1 MKTIWDN
8 CFLLNL
14 FHFWVTGTFLLMEN
28 SIRWHLK
35 KCKSVLTA
43 HCVNSQLGLVDF
55 TKANSISVVI
65 LFMWHLFRDFY
76 KMCTKKIKIKQ
87 RTWRQ
92 SNILL
97 TILLLLIYMLGDLPN
112 GVFWDYSN
120 RNQTKDTN
128 VLNDKWTM
136 FSSFQM
142 IKKSI

>member
-14 FHFWVTGTFLLMEN
+14 FHFWVTLEHFCLWKIAYVVSN
-28 SIRWHLK
+28 
-35 KCKSVLTA
+35 KSVLTA

-65 LFMWHLFRDFY
+65 LFMWHLFRDYYQMFT
-76 KMCTKKIKIKQ
+76 KKKKIKQ
-87 RTWRQ
+87 WTWRQ